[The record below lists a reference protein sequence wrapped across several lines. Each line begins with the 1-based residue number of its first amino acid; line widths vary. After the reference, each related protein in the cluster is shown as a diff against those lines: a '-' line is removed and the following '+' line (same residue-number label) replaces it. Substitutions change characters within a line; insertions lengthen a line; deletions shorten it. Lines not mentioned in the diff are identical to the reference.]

1 MHLNHVFTCPY
12 RLWGSLIGGAAI
24 NMNGSS
30 FQGYPSDAEGIH
42 KFRLIMSINRIG
54 GPSLTVHTSH
64 GDHHFVVK
72 DHTVVAQLLYSA
84 YSHSNQVHSTCIEER
99 KDVFAVF
106 SSICNFTFNLNTSAL
121 VFPVHVQLFSIC
133 RYMYAVIADR
143 VGVSRALG
151 CKLHCHDH
159 VQWDIIMHL
168 MYNDVHCYRHW
179 SVLLLVVPFT
189 HTRSMSRNLHL
200 NSFS

>member
-121 VFPVHVQLFSIC
+121 VFPVHVQFTPVHLCSYSGSSRRIKSIGLQIALPRSC
-133 RYMYAVIADR
+133 TMRYYNASYVQR
-143 VGVSRALG
+143 RALLSALE
-151 CKLHCHDH
+151 C
-159 VQWDIIMHL
+159 
-168 MYNDVHCYRHW
+168 
-179 SVLLLVVPFT
+179 LVVGSPVYTYSINVPQFA
-189 HTRSMSRNLHL
+189 LKQL
-200 NSFS
+200 